1 MKFGSY
7 RNAWVEISLDAIQYN
22 VASFKKYISNKT
34 KLMAVVKA
42 DGYGHGSVEVAKAAL
57 KAGADYIAVAIL
69 DEALILR
76 RAGIETPILVLGY
89 TPPESVKKQL
99 KMK

>member
-42 DGYGHGSVEVAKAAL
+42 DGYGH
-57 KAGADYIAVAIL
+57 
-69 DEALILR
+69 
-76 RAGIETPILVLGY
+76 
-89 TPPESVKKQL
+89 
-99 KMK
+99 